1 MARCVRRRGSARRGC
16 GEKGEGGQAGA
27 RPRAALSPSPWQ
39 RAPLTWARLPPPLA
53 LGPPRKRRSAQAR
66 SRPPSRRGPAQTSR
80 GPAPPRSPPPSLAAA
95 ARAVS
100 ESFIGKVQSAPRG
113 APRPRPDPARTP
125 PEPRAAPLPGRDAR
139 PPQSIVAAWKSSTR
153 SLYSGSMRSD
163 GFSPSSVVASR
174 LAPSDRR
181 YLRQRQR
188 SARAGRRSEPGP
200 APAAAHLAMSAW
212 PSLQA
217 MCRGV
222 QPFSSLWWMSAPYFT
237 RSLTQSRFPV
247 STAWCRAAIPAGEG
261 RVGPRPPAEHSPGR
275 SGAINPQRWGD
286 ECGKGHEGRGA
297 ESGCRRSLFLQ
308 HTLPYWGA
316 AARLP
321 CVSPVI
327 PCGGGSA
334 EPLPTAWP
342 PAPAGTSPALPNV
355 RKFLPERGVR
365 QPTYVG

>member
-1 MARCVRRRGSARRGC
+1 MATRAPHLGPTPAS
-16 GEKGEGGQAGA
+16 A
-27 RPRAALSPSPWQ
+27 RPRAATEAPQ
-39 RAPLTWARLPPPLA
+39 RAGAVPPPE
-53 LGPPRKRRSAQAR
+53 P
-66 SRPPSRRGPAQTSR
+66 T
-80 GPAPPRSPPPSLAAA
+80 
-95 ARAVS
+95 
-100 ESFIGKVQSAPRG
+100 
-113 APRPRPDPARTP
+113 RPRPDVTWSRPSPLSPPPPSQRLRAPCPKALLEKYKARPEAPRGPARTP

-286 ECGKGHEGRGA
+286 ECGKGHEGRGT

-321 CVSPVI
+321 CVSPVL